1 MNFSK
6 IKTFVMI
13 VALGAAAVSCNQKED
28 NAKPAMPRQAN
39 EQMTIRY
46 IDVDTL
52 LTKYNLAKDF
62 DEAATTMQNNYDA
75 AEKRYAQQAQNMQN
89 EFMAN
94 QRNNVYAANP
104 AKAQQDQARYE
115 KLMADAQEKLGKMQ
129 QDMANQALKNRK
141 QLTDS
146 IFNYIKIYAKEKHFD
161 AVLSKAA
168 DLNTAAFYVDDRF
181 DVTDEVVA
189 GLNKRYTKV
198 APKKQ

>member
-1 MNFSK
+1 MNCSK
-6 IKTFVMI
+6 IKNFVMMA
-13 VALGAAAVSCNQKED
+13 ALIAAATSCNQKED
-28 NAKPAMPRQAN
+28 STKPALPKQAT
-39 EQMTIRY
+39 EQMAIRY
-46 IDVDTL
+46 IDIDTL

-75 AEKRYAQQAQNMQN
+75 AEKRYAQQAQSMQN
-89 EFMAN
+89 EFANN
-94 QRNNVYAANP
+94 QRNNVYATNP

-115 KLMADAQEKLGKMQ
+115 KLMNDAQTKLSNMQ
-129 QDMANQALKNRK
+129 QDMANQAMKNRK

-146 IFNYIKIYAKEKHFD
+146 VFNYLKIYAQEHHFD

-168 DLNTAAFYVDDRF
+168 DLSTAAFYVDDKY
-181 DVTDEVVA
+181 DVTADVVA